1 VTGGASP
8 AGPQDA
14 LPPNSQQPHR
24 SSERI
29 SAATARTYI
38 ERIDV
43 MTAHKLGIAGAALAC
58 VSALLLGACSSSGG
72 GDNGTNTG
80 GAIPTANTTEGG
92 TLPQGEP
99 DVNGD
104 GKVVIGVLSPG
115 DINDHGYYESF
126 VDEAETFAKQQGW
139 TVIKRGSVAP
149 TDALAAARALCQQN
163 VDMVALGASELKDAI
178 PASEEPVCAKA
189 AWYVPASGNL
199 PLTPKIMLSSDIAS
213 QSVFAGG
220 YAIALLMKEKGDTKA
235 GFIAGPSA
243 DYSQRAAAA
252 FKAGIRQVIPNADV
266 VTTFTGDNNDSA
278 KGKEAMQAQI
288 SQGVKAVYP
297 YLGGSTDAVATLA
310 NSSGVMTLTP
320 GTDRCDSTAPKFD
333 VSVLFSPGDYFAAAL
348 QDFAAGKLRMGV
360 ARVWKMGVD
369 PYPTVK
375 ICNPTGDQAD
385 KLKAFIGE
393 IGSGK
398 IDSEKEADKAGS

>member
-1 VTGGASP
+1 
-8 AGPQDA
+8 
-14 LPPNSQQPHR
+14 
-24 SSERI
+24 
-29 SAATARTYI
+29 
-38 ERIDV
+38 
-43 MTAHKLGIAGAALAC
+43 MTVPSRLRIAGAALAC
-58 VSALLLGACSSSGG
+58 VSALALSACASSGNGNSSGG
-72 GDNGTNTG
+72 QTPSGS
-80 GAIPTANTTEGG
+80 IPTADTSGG

-126 VDEAETFAKQQGW
+126 VDEADSFAKSKGW

-149 TDALAAARALCQQN
+149 TDALAAARALCQQK

-178 PASEEPVCAKA
+178 PASEEPVCAKTV
-189 AWYVPASGNL
+189 WYVPASGNV
-199 PLTPKIMLSSDIAS
+199 PLSPRIMLSSDIAS
-213 QSVFAGG
+213 QSVFGGG
-220 YAIALLMKEKGDTKA
+220 YAIGLLMKAKGEKKA

-243 DYSQRAAAA
+243 DYSTRAAAA
-252 FKAGIRQVIPNADV
+252 FKAGILQVIPDAQV

-297 YLGGSTDAVATLA
+297 YLGGSTDAVASLA
-310 NSSGVMTLTP
+310 NSNGVMTLTP
-320 GTDRCDSTAPKFD
+320 GTDRCDSTSPKFD

-348 QDFAAGKLRMGV
+348 QDFDAAKLRVGV

-375 ICNPTGDQAD
+375 ICHPTGDQEQLVKD
-385 KLKAFIGE
+385 FIAKVGN
-393 IGSGK
+393 GTL
-398 IDSEKEADKAGS
+398 DAEKEADKVQNGG